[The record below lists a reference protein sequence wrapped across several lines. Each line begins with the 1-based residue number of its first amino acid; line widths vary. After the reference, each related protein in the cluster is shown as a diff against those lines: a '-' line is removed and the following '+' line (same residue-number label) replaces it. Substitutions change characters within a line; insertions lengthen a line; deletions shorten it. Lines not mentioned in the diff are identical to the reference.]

1 MADEQVVDWDVEAG
15 DGRRFARTYGRG
27 AGRGRRTGGL
37 SPWQEQAQQQGWQGW
52 QGAATWAQQRWQTKG
67 KGQVTGPGSGHG
79 KGQGGGGKHW
89 RPVAR
94 EEGGQSPAPQPP
106 PEERAAAGDT
116 GGGIARRDVANPQ
129 EDPSAVPPAEQGAA
143 SPAEQGGAPP
153 EKGGGDGK
161 QGGGKQGGGKA
172 GGKSPGKSGEA
183 YLAAKGRELRRT
195 YQQRQNAP
203 PATMQQQRRQEI
215 AQWHRENATE
225 HGPQYEDHRLNVSWP
240 HGFSDLGHE
249 FMHQWKDEARLS
261 GISLRLATHRNSV
274 FRFHKAEAAA
284 TYALSFS
291 MDPNNYDKDLMMQF
305 FMDFA
310 KAASAQAVAARAA
323 RQVQLNDLDWEYIVR
338 WWDGEDRLRLS
349 VVIAAAPPVVCPCG
363 LLVLVVHSQRLP
375 SGFVPVPRK
384 IPAALCSLR
393 QATIGQRCGLPSI
406 PKDTPQKCGVSHW
419 CHSRSTHRGS
429 SPPERTFP
437 PDPCSAPGK
446 RSGPRCQRDRAQSP

>member
-1 MADEQVVDWDVEAG
+1 MADEQVVDWESEAG
-15 DGRRFARTYGRG
+15 DGRRFVRNEGRG
-27 AGRGRRTGGL
+27 GRGRRTGGL

-52 QGAATWAQQRWQTKG
+52 QGEATWAQQRWQTKG

-106 PEERAAAGDT
+106 EERAASGGDT
-116 GGGIARRDVANPQ
+116 SGGITHFLEEASIASEQRRRDVANPQ
-129 EDPSAVPPAEQGAA
+129 EDPSAAPPAEQGAA

-172 GGKSPGKSGEA
+172 GGKPPGKSGEA
-183 YLAAKGRELRRT
+183 YLTAKGKELRQT
-195 YQQRQNAP
+195 YLQRQHAP
-203 PATMQQQRRQEI
+203 PATMQQQRKQEI
-215 AQWHRENATE
+215 AQWYRENATE

-240 HGFSDLGHE
+240 HGYSDLGHE
-249 FMHQWKDEARLS
+249 FMSQWRDEARLS
-261 GISLRLATHRNSV
+261 GISLRLTPHRNSIW
-274 FRFHKAEAAA
+274 RYHAAEAAA
-284 TYALSFS
+284 SYALSFT
-291 MDPNNYDKDLMMQF
+291 MDQNGYDKDLMMQF

-310 KAASAQAVAARAA
+310 KAASARAVAARAA
-323 RQVQLNDLDWEYIVR
+323 RLVQLNDLDWENIVR

-363 LLVLVVHSQRLP
+363 LLVLVVHSQWLP

-384 IPAALCSLR
+384 IPAASCSL
-393 QATIGQRCGLPSI
+393 
-406 PKDTPQKCGVSHW
+406 
-419 CHSRSTHRGS
+419 
-429 SPPERTFP
+429 
-437 PDPCSAPGK
+437 
-446 RSGPRCQRDRAQSP
+446 